1 MPTNRILFLCSGANQ
16 GRDGVGDYTSRL
28 SAELVRQG
36 HCSAVIA
43 IHDRY
48 LSPESLATTDKLRL
62 SARMPWVKRLSTARE
77 FVRNFQPDILSLQFV
92 GYGFDTRG
100 LPFGLANRLRKLARL
115 EGWHIMLHE
124 LWIEPIGGWR
134 FRALSHLQKT
144 LIIRLCRTLKP
155 GAIHTSNSYYQKKL
169 QDSGISSEILPLFG
183 NIPVIPSESKG
194 DPAEWVF
201 VFFGSLRRGWEPEP
215 LLSKIDL
222 ARLAAGKC
230 RCRFVSIGRLGEYGE
245 TLWARMENAGY
256 PKFVFQKRGEL
267 PASDISRELHSA
279 DFGIAISP
287 LHLIGKSG
295 AVAAMREHGLPV
307 VVNRDPQG
315 ISEKC
320 SETIPPVI
328 LLDDR
333 FSESLALAKKSP
345 SREGLPDVA
354 AEFVRSLALAEK

>member
-1 MPTNRILFLCSGANQ
+1 MPSNRILFVCSGAEQ
-16 GRDGVGDYTSRL
+16 GRDGVGDYTSSL
-28 SAELVRQG
+28 AAELVRQG
-36 HCSAVIA
+36 HCAAVLA
-43 IHDRY
+43 INDRY
-48 LSPESLATTDKLRL
+48 LSPESLASKDMLRL
-62 SARMPWVKRLSTARE
+62 SARTPWKNRLSISRE
-77 FVRNFQPDILSLQFV
+77 FIRDFQPDILSLQFV

-100 LPFGLANRLRKLARL
+100 LPFGLASRLRKLAKPGR
-115 EGWHIMLHE
+115 WHVMLHE
-124 LWIEPIGGWR
+124 LWVEPIGGWR
-134 FRALSHLQKT
+134 FRLISHLQKT
-144 LIIRLCRTLKP
+144 LITKMCRLLEP
-155 GAIHTSNSYYQKKL
+155 GAIHTSNSYYQQKL
-169 QDSGISSEILPLFG
+169 QAAGISSAILPLFG
-183 NIPVIPSESKG
+183 NIPVVSADSMR
-194 DPAEWVF
+194 DPTEWVF

-215 LLSKIDL
+215 LLSRIEK
-222 ARLAAGKC
+222 AMSAAGKC
-230 RCRFVSIGRLGEYGE
+230 HCRFVSIGRLGEYGE
-245 TLWARMENAGY
+245 KLWSRMENAGY
-256 PKFVFQKRGEL
+256 EKFVFHKRGEL
-267 PASDISRELHSA
+267 PAADISREIHSA

-315 ISEKC
+315 ISEKF